1 MEWLHQNTLLGDEDL
16 NVFRF
21 KPGECIIL
29 ELSRQLDRQSSS
41 RSRVLKSEE
50 DWKAWLKQAASAKVE
65 KKRHGTTVLLAK
77 RVTNKPHDGMVVS
90 HLPVPQSMFGSII
103 NAFSIHRSIS
113 RVINRNTSAV
123 FSAQSVKD
131 RQTGNSRL
139 VYNCRSSA
147 SYPDDLA
154 LSVTFCTKIRSTQ
167 AVFYG
172 CSEERIR
179 IITRRLETSDCAVFH
194 PLTLPTIFA
203 EIERDRQIQM
213 VEKALNKLITRVL
226 NVVNHPLRFY
236 STSPCEKSGIS
247 QGSDDSNS
255 IELWLNISHIK
266 NGLETWRQQLL
277 EMLTHADML
286 SEKYFSSGAGDTNEA
301 TVANIATVMPCQ
313 QTTDDKLMNGVGK
326 RIKYRLRELVCIMDG
341 MTLATQME
349 WSKIAQLDAKT
360 TIDISHSALEIAKAA
375 RYDGIQMKSIAILT
389 MIFLPATFVAILLKT
404 LFSMTFFNW
413 NHDADKST
421 VSPYIWVYVFYTF
434 RLRAPGHIYV
444 ARGLRRPTRVELL
457 RMAVVS
463 GHKGPMRIVSQ
474 EPTRQMTPC

>member
-1 MEWLHQNTLLGDEDL
+1 MNDKGG
-16 NVFRF
+16 F
-21 KPGECIIL
+21 GEGGEKTPWDNCLVRPDVIQRIL
-29 ELSRQLDRQSSS
+29 RD
-41 RSRVLKSEE
+41 VLICNG
-50 DWKAWLKQAASAKVE
+50 
-65 KKRHGTTVLLAK
+65 RLAK

-90 HLPVPQSMFGSII
+90 HLPIPQSMFGSII

-131 RQTGNSRL
+131 PQTGDSRL
-139 VYNCRSSA
+139 GMYCCPFLLSSSTLRLAVNIGRVVYNCRSSA

-179 IITRRLETSDCAVFH
+179 TITRRLETSDCAVFH

-226 NVVNHPLRFY
+226 NIVNHPLRFY

-286 SEKYFSSGAGDTNEA
+286 SEKYFSSGAVDTNKA
-301 TVANIATVMPCQ
+301 KVANIRTVMPCQ
-313 QTTDDKLMNGVGK
+313 QTTDDKLINDVGK
-326 RIKYRLRELVCIMDG
+326 RIKYRLRELVGEYDEKIRACAGIMDG
-341 MTLATQME
+341 MTLATQMV
-349 WSKIAQLDAKT
+349 SAVKVNASIQCLT
-360 TIDISHSALEIAKAA
+360 TIATGMEQNRSIGCENNY
-375 RYDGIQMKSIAILT
+375 RY
-389 MIFLPATFVAILLKT
+389 
-404 LFSMTFFNW
+404 FSFSLGNCQ
-413 NHDADKST
+413 SCE
-421 VSPYIWVYVFYTF
+421 V
-434 RLRAPGHIYV
+434 
-444 ARGLRRPTRVELL
+444 
-457 RMAVVS
+457 
-463 GHKGPMRIVSQ
+463 
-474 EPTRQMTPC
+474 